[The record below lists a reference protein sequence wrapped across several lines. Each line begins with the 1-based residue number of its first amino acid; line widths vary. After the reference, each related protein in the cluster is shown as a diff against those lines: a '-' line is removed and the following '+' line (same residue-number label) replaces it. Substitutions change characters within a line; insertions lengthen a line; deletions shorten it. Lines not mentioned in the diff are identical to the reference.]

1 VEMDKDRL
9 IEIADDVQ
17 NKSNKDLFSA
27 LEELEKE
34 FENTKDLIIN
44 LTRHLESVEELYIK
58 VNDEIGKRVKK

>member
-1 VEMDKDRL
+1 MDKDRL

-27 LEELEKE
+27 LEELGKE

>member
-1 VEMDKDRL
+1 MDKDRL